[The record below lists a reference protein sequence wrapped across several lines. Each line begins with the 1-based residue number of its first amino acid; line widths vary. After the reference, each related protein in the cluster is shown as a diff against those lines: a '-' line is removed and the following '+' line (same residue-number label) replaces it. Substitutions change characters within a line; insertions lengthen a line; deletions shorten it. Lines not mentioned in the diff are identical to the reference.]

1 MYRSLI
7 IVACFLQILIVLVQN
22 SKGGGLAA
30 NFTSTGQ
37 TMGVRKTA
45 DFLEK
50 ATWTLAVAILV
61 LSVAATATIPRS
73 GEEQE
78 SRIQEQIQN
87 AVDPMQYQ
95 LCQLQ
100 FLIRILSTDG
110 GRIGYN
116 RRYLECQFVI
126 RLTFFLSKMI
136 KLLPNSCTIFTFGI
150 NSVK

>member
-1 MYRSLI
+1 MGIYVFVSVLI

-37 TMGVRKTA
+37 AMGVRKTA

-73 GEEQE
+73 GEEQQ

-87 AVDPMQYQ
+87 AVDPSAIPT
-95 LCQLQ
+95 LPTANP
-100 FLIRILSTDG
+100 ITNPNEEG
-110 GRIGYN
+110 G
-116 RRYLECQFVI
+116 LE
-126 RLTFFLSKMI
+126 
-136 KLLPNSCTIFTFGI
+136 
-150 NSVK
+150 